1 MSVKGLVEGMTGAP
15 QITTTD
21 NICLVINSDASGEG
35 MRPSLTPSFVSRLTE
50 LLQAFRLDSDKTPC
64 AVILSGA
71 ESSTSTK
78 LSGEFSA
85 GADLSLLHQA
95 ANGHYAAR
103 RAPIDEVNA
112 LVRAVRSCPCPVIA
126 SVEGG
131 ADGAGMALML
141 ACDLI
146 VADRAAS
153 FTAGQLAVGLTPSA
167 GLSFLLAA
175 AVPRWLVAELLFTQT
190 PVTAERL
197 YRSGVIN
204 QLTDTGYALETATAL
219 AAQLGKAPESGLQAT
234 KRLLDQVAYTSFDD
248 QLEAE
253 ADALATNLGT
263 DEGQSRLAARFTGAK
278 PENKD
283 RRGG

>member
-1 MSVKGLVEGMTGAP
+1 MGVEGLAEGMTGAL
-15 QITTTD
+15 QVTTTD

-35 MRPSLTPSFVSRLTE
+35 VRPSLTPPYVSSLTE
-50 LLQAFRLDSDKTPC
+50 LLQAFRLDPDKTPC

-71 ESSTSTK
+71 EASSSTK
-78 LSGEFSA
+78 LSGGFSA

-95 ANGHYAAR
+95 ASGHYAAR
-103 RAPIDEVNA
+103 RAPVDEVNA

-175 AVPRWLVAELLFTQT
+175 AVPRWLAAELLFTQT

-197 YRSGVIN
+197 YRLGVVN

-219 AAQLGKAPESGLQAT
+219 ASQLGKASESGLQAT
-234 KRLLDQVAYTSFDD
+234 KRLLDQVAHTSFDD

-253 ADALATNLGT
+253 ADALATGLGT

-278 PENKD
+278 LGNKD
-283 RRGG
+283 RQGG

>member
-1 MSVKGLVEGMTGAP
+1 MGAEGLVEGMTGAF

-35 MRPSLTPSFVSRLTE
+35 MRPALTPSYVRGLTD
-50 LLQAFRLDSDKTPC
+50 LLQAFRLEPDKAPC

-71 ESSTSTK
+71 ETSSLTEP
-78 LSGEFSA
+78 LGGFSA
-85 GADLSLLHQA
+85 GAELGLLHQA
-95 ANGHYAAR
+95 ASGHYAAR
-103 RAPIDEVNA
+103 RAPVDGVNA

-141 ACDLI
+141 SCDMVI
-146 VADRAAS
+146 SDRAAN
-153 FTAGQLAVGLTPSA
+153 FVAGQLAVGLTPSA
-167 GLSFLLAA
+167 GLSFFLAA

-197 YRSGVIN
+197 YQLGVIN
-204 QLTDTGYALETATAL
+204 QLTDKGHALVAAKAL
-219 AAQLGKAPESGLQAT
+219 AAQLVEGSEGALKAT
-234 KRLLDQVAYTSFDD
+234 KRLLGQVAYTSFDD

-253 ADALATNLGT
+253 ADMLATALGT
-263 DEGQSRLAARFTGAK
+263 DEGQARLAARLNGEK
-278 PENKD
+278 SGNKD
-283 RRGG
+283 RQGG

>member
-1 MSVKGLVEGMTGAP
+1 MTGAF

-35 MRPSLTPSFVSRLTE
+35 MRPSLTSSYVSALTD
-50 LLQAFRLDSDKTPC
+50 LLQAFRLEPDEAPF

-71 ESSTSTK
+71 EASSPTEF
-78 LSGEFSA
+78 LEGFSA
-85 GADLSLLHQA
+85 GADLGLLHQVA
-95 ANGHYAAR
+95 SGHYAAR
-103 RAPIDEVNA
+103 RAPVDGVNE

-167 GLSFLLAA
+167 GLSFFLAA
-175 AVPRWLVAELLFTQT
+175 AVPRWLVAELLLTET
-190 PVTAERL
+190 PVSAERL
-197 YRSGVIN
+197 YQLGAIN
-204 QLTDTGYALETATAL
+204 QLTDKGHAL
-219 AAQLGKAPESGLQAT
+219 AAAKVLAARLGEGSESALQAT
-234 KRLLDQVAYTSFDD
+234 KRLLGQVAYTSFDD

-253 ADALATNLGT
+253 ADMLATALGT
-263 DEGQSRLAARFTGAK
+263 DEGQARLAARLGGETTGKTIGRADDC
-278 PENKD
+278 D
-283 RRGG
+283 RT